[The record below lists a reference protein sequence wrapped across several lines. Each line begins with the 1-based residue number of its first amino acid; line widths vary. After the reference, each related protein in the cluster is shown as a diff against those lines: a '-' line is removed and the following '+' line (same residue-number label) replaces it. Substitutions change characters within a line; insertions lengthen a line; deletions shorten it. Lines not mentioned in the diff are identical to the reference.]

1 MGIRTEMVC
10 RASNL
15 AGIRVRNPEA
25 DSIGEI
31 EDVVIEL
38 SDGDVAYAVLRF
50 HDWFQNKLFA
60 VPWSELTV
68 AHDEGGRRY
77 LILDTT
83 RERLKNAPGF
93 NPDDWPDVASD
104 EWREEVDA
112 HYDVGQSKD
121 LTLQNDA
128 AKPGETTSST
138 VDSGRATP
146 TG

>member
-1 MGIRTEMVC
+1 MGIKTEMVC

-15 AGIRVRNPEA
+15 AGTMVKKPES
-25 DSIGEI
+25 DDIGEI

-38 SDGDVAYAVLRF
+38 EDGDVAYAVLRF

-60 VPWSELTV
+60 VPWAELTV

-83 RERLKNAPGF
+83 RERLKSAPGF
-93 NPDDWPDVASD
+93 NPDNWPDVASN

-112 HYDVGQSKD
+112 HYDFTPSGESAGE
-121 LTLQNDA
+121 NA
-128 AKPGETTSST
+128 AKLKAARHTNDDDESQ
-138 VDSGRATP
+138 
-146 TG
+146 